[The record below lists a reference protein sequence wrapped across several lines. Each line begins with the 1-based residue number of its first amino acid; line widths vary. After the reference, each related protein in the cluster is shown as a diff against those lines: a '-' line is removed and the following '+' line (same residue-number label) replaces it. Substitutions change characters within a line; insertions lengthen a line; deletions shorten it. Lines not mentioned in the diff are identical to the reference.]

1 MNGLDHTLTKRVYK
15 QNKIMQKKTLE
26 YWLHESMVNEKNAK
40 MRGKNAR
47 AYEKNPKGIKS
58 GSNNMDETR
67 KKWN

>member
-1 MNGLDHTLTKRVYK
+1 
-15 QNKIMQKKTLE
+15 MQKKTLE